1 MSKDYYQTLGV
12 AKGADAKEIKSSYR
26 KLARKYHPD
35 VNPND
40 KSAEAKFKDVS
51 EAYEV
56 LSDPEKRKLYDQF
69 GSNWEH
75 AQNFT
80 GGGGGGVNMGDFQF
94 RGGGNGAG
102 FENIFEQIFQNMGH
116 TQTGSAD
123 PYDLSGGMQH
133 QGVPA
138 RDLEKPIEL
147 TLEEIDAG
155 TKRSL
160 TYQSMDACKTCDGIG
175 AVQLRSARTC
185 PVCGGSGRTKGMLGM
200 SQICQ
205 ACGGSGSSST
215 EACPTC
221 KGSGTIA
228 TTKKVEV
235 KIPAGISEG
244 KKLRVPGKGVVG
256 SGGRAGDL
264 YVTVKEVPNSVFRR
278 VGDNLE
284 VDAEVPF
291 TTAAL
296 GGELKIPTLRGSV
309 TMKIPEGSQ
318 SGQTFRLGG
327 QGITKLGGKR
337 GDLMAKVK
345 ITVPKKLT
353 DEQRKLL
360 QQLAE
365 ETKVSA

>member
-1 MSKDYYQTLGV
+1 MAKDYYQTLGV
-12 AKGADAKEIKSSYR
+12 SKGAEAKEIKSAYR
-26 KLARKYHPD
+26 KLARKFHPD

-40 KSAEAKFKDVS
+40 KTAEAKFKEVS

-56 LSDPEKRKLYDQF
+56 LSDTEKRKLYDTY

-80 GGGGGGVNMGDFQF
+80 GGGGGGAGDFQF
-94 RGGGNGAG
+94 RTNGGGAG
-102 FENIFEQIFQNMGH
+102 FETIFEQIFTNMGH
-116 TQTGSAD
+116 NQ
-123 PYDLSGGMQH
+123 GGVDMSDYGMHH
-133 QGVPA
+133 QGIPP

-147 TLEEIDAG
+147 TLEEIDSG

-160 TYQSMDACKTCDGIG
+160 TYQAMDACKTCDGFG
-175 AVQLRSARTC
+175 SVQLRAPRTC
-185 PVCGGSGRTKGMLGM
+185 SVCGGSGRTKGMLGM
-200 SQICQ
+200 AQVCQ
-205 ACGGSGSSST
+205 NCGGTGQST
-215 EACPTC
+215 MEACPTC
-221 KGSGTIA
+221 KGTGTIP

-256 SGGRAGDL
+256 SGGKAGDL
-264 YVTVKEVPNSVFRR
+264 YVIVRELPHAMFRR

-296 GGELKIPTLRGSV
+296 GGEIRIHTLRGNV

-337 GDLMAKVK
+337 GDLMAKLK
-345 ITVPKKLT
+345 ITVPKKVSA
-353 DEQRKLL
+353 EQRKLL
-360 QQLAE
+360 EELAGLD
-365 ETKVSA
+365 KVTA